1 MVYTISTEDKNI
13 EWGLTGK
20 DRIVQNVLNLLRTK
34 KYEVPFM
41 RELGLD
47 TDYIDN
53 LSTYVSN
60 NIANDIIALV
70 EEYEPS
76 VTILNVNVKGQDDNG
91 NLIIEVEMEV

>member
-41 RELGLD
+41 REIGID
-47 TDYIDN
+47 TDNIDN
-53 LSTYVSN
+53 ASTYVCN
-60 NIANDIIALV
+60 NITNEILALV
-70 EEYEPS
+70 EKYEPS
-76 VTILNVNVKGQDDNG
+76 VTILNVIVNGQDDNG

>member
-1 MVYTISTEDKNI
+1 MVYTLSTKDKNI

-41 RELGLD
+41 REIGID

-53 LSTYVSN
+53 ISTYVCN
-60 NIANDIIALV
+60 NITNDIIDLV
-70 EEYEPS
+70 REYEPS
-76 VTILNVNVKGQDDNG
+76 VTILNVNIKGQDDNG